1 MVNVGVMMK
10 PASAS
15 LPPPPMLYL
24 PASNLTGP
32 LLRPDGCIHNT
43 NAQQLRKHI
52 TLDCNQHR
60 RLGFC
65 VGPQLRPRTEAQAQ
79 CVYDANQS
87 CLTVPVVMQA
97 LCERAVVL

>member
-10 PASAS
+10 LATAPPLAS
-15 LPPPPMLYL
+15 PMLYL

-32 LLRPDGCIHNT
+32 LLQPDGCIHKA

-52 TLDCNQHR
+52 TLDCNQR
-60 RLGFC
+60 QEAGLLR
-65 VGPQLRPRTEAQAQ
+65 VGPRLRPRTEAR

-87 CLTVPVVMQA
+87 CLTVPVVMQT

>member
-10 PASAS
+10 LATASP
-15 LPPPPMLYL
+15 LPPPMLYL

-32 LLRPDGCIHNT
+32 LLRLDGCIHNA

-52 TLDCNQHR
+52 TLDCNQYR

-65 VGPQLRPRTEAQAQ
+65 VWVHSSDQGLRPRP
-79 CVYDANQS
+79 DAFMM
-87 CLTVPVVMQA
+87 LI
-97 LCERAVVL
+97 RAV